1 MAGASPQRAVKVIQP
16 QDGFQLKAS
25 STPAD
30 IAILGGAAGLG
41 KTYILLL
48 EFLRHIN
55 NPQWGGVGFRRTT
68 PQIRNEG
75 GLWDTS
81 MKIYPHAG
89 GAPKETTLEWNFP
102 KGSKLKFSHLEY
114 EKNILDWQ
122 GSQIPFIFFDELTH
136 FSEKSF
142 FYLLTRNRS
151 TCGVA
156 PYVRATCNPD
166 PDSWV
171 AKLIGWWIDQHTGF
185 PIPERDGV
193 LRYFT
198 RDGESYIWGDSPKEV
213 IEKAWYFLEKVVQTS
228 GIDPKVFVKSITF
241 ISGTI
246 YDNKELLSTN
256 PQYLANL
263 LAQDEATKAALF
275 AGNWKVILSAN
286 DIYPYPAFVG
296 LFENLYKVKTEG
308 RFITADIALKG
319 SDKFVVG
326 VWYGFELMDI
336 LILPKTNG
344 PQVIEGITSM
354 AKKHAVQNR
363 HIVYDNDGVG
373 GFVDGFIIGAI
384 PFVNG
389 ARALNDENYQNLKTQ
404 CFYKSGDRVARGE
417 YRISEKVATTMY
429 DEKMT
434 VRQRFI
440 HERKAIKR
448 DKADADGKLRIIPK
462 EQMKV
467 FLSGESPDLMDM
479 WMMREMF
486 EVKRPPLE
494 IIEQT
499 PGARQNS
506 DLERIKRSYGM

>member
-1 MAGASPQRAVKVIQP
+1 MAETARKPEVKVIQP
-16 QDGFQLKAS
+16 QPGFQLKALA
-25 STPAD
+25 TPAD

-41 KTYILLL
+41 KTYVLLL
-48 EFLRHIN
+48 EFLRHIH
-55 NPQWGGVGFRRTT
+55 NPEWGGVGFRRTS

-89 GAPKETTLEWNFP
+89 GAPRETTLEWIFP

-114 EKNILDWQ
+114 DKNVVDWQ

-136 FSEKSF
+136 FTEKMF

-151 TCGVA
+151 TCGVH

-171 AKLIGWWIDQHTGF
+171 AKLIAWWIDETTGF

-198 RDGESYIWGDSPKEV
+198 RDGENYIWGDTPEEV
-213 IEKAWYFLEKVVQTS
+213 IEKSWYFLEKIVETS
-228 GIDPKVFVKSITF
+228 GIDARIFVKSITF

-246 YDNKELLSTN
+246 YDNKELLTTN

-275 AGNWKVILSAN
+275 TGNWKMVLSAN
-286 DIYPYPAFVG
+286 DVYPYPAFVG
-296 LFENLYKVKTEG
+296 MFENLFKVKGDG

-326 VWYGFELMDI
+326 VWYGFELIDI
-336 LILPKTNG
+336 LIMDKSNG
-344 PQVIEGITSM
+344 PEVINGIASM
-354 AKKHAVQNR
+354 AKKHSVQNR

-373 GFVDGFIIGAI
+373 GFIEGFIVGSK
-384 PFVNG
+384 PFANN
-389 ARALNDENYQNLKTQ
+389 AKALGDENYQNLKTQ
-404 CFYKSGDRVARGE
+404 CFYKSGDLVGAGGIS
-417 YRISEKVATTMY
+417 ISEKVASMMY

-434 VRQRFI
+434 IRQRFI

-448 DKADADGKLRIIPK
+448 DKTDADGKLRIIPK

-479 WMMREMF
+479 FMMRMYF
-486 EVKRPPLE
+486 EVKVKAPEPMS
-494 IIEQT
+494 QT
-499 PGARQNS
+499 PGGKAEA
-506 DLERIKRSYGM
+506 DLVRIKRMYGM